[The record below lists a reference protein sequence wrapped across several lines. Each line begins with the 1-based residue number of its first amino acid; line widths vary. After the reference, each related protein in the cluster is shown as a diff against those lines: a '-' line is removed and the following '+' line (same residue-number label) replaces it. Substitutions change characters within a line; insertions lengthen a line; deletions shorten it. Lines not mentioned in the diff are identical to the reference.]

1 MGKEGGCGR
10 GGWLLWKVG
19 GWVEGEWMSWRVG
32 DCSEGW
38 AAVVEGGQPWWRVGL
53 RGVGVGAER
62 VDGHSMRNRVGIA
75 DQLVCWRSEV

>member
-1 MGKEGGCGR
+1 MAAVE
-10 GGWLLWKVG
+10 GGWLR
-19 GWVEGEWMSWRVG
+19 WREG

-38 AAVVEGGQPWWRVGL
+38 AAVVEGGL